1 MYNLF
6 NFLEDFG
13 KTVTCLAF
21 SGVVACVFVCYYVY
35 VPMIEESEPE
45 PEKEKSELELFKSK
59 YKKEFRLLKDEE
71 IPDQIKINL
80 SNESIEEVT
89 PQGKVIMVYN
99 HENNEFKFYAD
110 TKEISYEI
118 LEVVSRKYVVIN
130 NCKRLYKVNYEDE
143 DEDENS
149 NQSGSDSYSTSDS
162 ESNTSKSSDG
172 ETEEESQDE
181 EEDKE
186 RKESKSV
193 FATFKP
199 YNAPINETNM
209 EDMGYNIK
217 KDINRYKYVG
227 RLEDF
232 NIKDDARTTV
242 NINFETFKK
251 MFASNNIITND
262 KKSS

>member
-21 SGVVACVFVCYYVY
+21 SGVAACVFVCYYVY
-35 VPMIEESEPE
+35 VPMIEEGEPE

-71 IPDQIKINL
+71 ISDEIKKNL

-130 NCKRLYKVNYEDE
+130 NCKRLYKVNYDNEDE

-149 NQSGSDSYSTSDS
+149 DQSMSDSYTTSDS
-162 ESNTSKSSDG
+162 ESNN
-172 ETEEESQDE
+172 
-181 EEDKE
+181 
-186 RKESKSV
+186 SKSV

-199 YNAPINETNM
+199 YNAPINEANM

-232 NIKDDARTTV
+232 NIKDDARPTV